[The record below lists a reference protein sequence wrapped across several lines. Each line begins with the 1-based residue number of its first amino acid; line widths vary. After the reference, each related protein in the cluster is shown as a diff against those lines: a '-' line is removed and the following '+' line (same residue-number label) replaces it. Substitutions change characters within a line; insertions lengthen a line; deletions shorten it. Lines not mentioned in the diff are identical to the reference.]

1 MRLKRHTPTAT
12 AATAA
17 LAASITTIVRIA
29 RCAALPVAAAVLA
42 RAGMI
47 IRLGVQ
53 EPLILLEHAIR
64 TLSKRQRQLLHTVK
78 SVSYTHLTLPTI
90 YSV

>member
-1 MRLKRHTPTAT
+1 MRLKRDTTTAT

-47 IRLGVQ
+47 IRLGIQ
-53 EPLILLEHAIR
+53 EPLIP
-64 TLSKRQRQLLHTVK
+64 
-78 SVSYTHLTLPTI
+78 VSYTHLTLPTKA
-90 YSV
+90 

>member
-1 MRLKRHTPTAT
+1 MRLKRDTTTAT

-17 LAASITTIVRIA
+17 LAATITAIVRIA

-78 SVSYTHLTLPTI
+78 FRAAEHDLSLIHI
-90 YSV
+90 